1 MNSTDKKTHQS
12 VYYSAMKS
20 SLNCDHWQIRRS
32 DFLFLSILKD
42 EKKKKKKRHKKK
54 KQGEL
59 PSWLFVRGI
68 SLLKDHRLFI
78 GFAPAMGGR

>member
-42 EKKKKKKRHKKK
+42 EKKKKRKDTKRKN
-54 KQGEL
+54 
-59 PSWLFVRGI
+59 RGNY
-68 SLLKDHRLFI
+68 RL
-78 GFAPAMGGR
+78 GCL

>member
-42 EKKKKKKRHKKK
+42 EKKKKKEKTQKEKT
-54 KQGEL
+54 G
-59 PSWLFVRGI
+59 GI
-68 SLLKDHRLFI
+68 TVLVVCKGNFT
-78 GFAPAMGGR
+78 A

>member
-12 VYYSAMKS
+12 VHYSAMKS

-32 DFLFLSILKD
+32 DFLFLSVLKD
-42 EKKKKKKRHKKK
+42 EKKKKKRHKKK

-68 SLLKDHRLFI
+68 SPLEDHRLFI